1 MDVFVPGCPPTPER
15 ILEGVIAALPLL
27 AEPRTAR
34 QATGGPSP
42 MSIVMLEPREEE
54 VVRVPAS

>member
-1 MDVFVPGCPPTPER
+1 MTRTVVPFGPQHP
-15 ILEGVIAALPLL
+15 VL